1 MKRYFFL
8 LLVLLMLFSSCD
20 DRESSL
26 LKKEVLFTLNYGKM
40 EDQLDMSYN
49 SSIMVPFPALIK
61 MVNGIVYVMNGNLK
75 KIMKFTSFGD
85 ILTVLGNRETIS
97 SPVIVEGNLS
107 GDEKV
112 NRKAVF
118 FPFNS
123 IEEFTVDKKQYIYV
137 SDVLPQERH
146 EYDEETGAMLSNII
160 YRYDN
165 NSNFIDFIGQDGKG
179 GIPFPFIKN
188 IITNDNND
196 IIAVTRPG
204 MQQIVFWFNSNG
216 ELLYRVE
223 IDENSVPFPEGEQNL
238 FPSISAIRA
247 PDQDHLLY
255 IKTDYYKQID
265 SEVLDDRNDID
276 FYKSYINILDVD
288 TGKYINMIELPD
300 AFTAPDIKGNFME
313 KRLQVLHNFLDVVG
327 NKYIFLSSFIN
338 NNAMQVLVIDI
349 EGNVVDQVRINIDF
363 ESYFHIDINLS
374 NEGILTAL
382 LAGSNETTIAW
393 WRTDSML
400 NEK

>member
-1 MKRYFFL
+1 
-8 LLVLLMLFSSCD
+8 MLFSSCD

>member
-8 LLVLLMLFSSCD
+8 CISLLILFSSCND
-20 DRESSL
+20 GESSI

-49 SSIMVPFPALIK
+49 SSITVPFPAIIK
-61 MVNGIVYVMNGNLK
+61 MANGIVYIMNGNLK

-97 SPVIVEGNLS
+97 SPVIVDDNVS
-107 GDEKV
+107 DNEKV

-123 IEEFTVDKKQYIYV
+123 IEEFAVDKRQYIYV

-160 YRYDN
+160 YRFDN
-165 NSNFIDFIGQDGKG
+165 NSNFIDSIGQDGKG

-188 IITNDNND
+188 IITNDSND

-204 MQQIVFWFNSNG
+204 IKHFVYWFDNSGNP
-216 ELLYRVE
+216 LYRIEV
-223 IDENSVPFPEGEQNL
+223 DENTVPFPDGEKNL
-238 FPSISAIRA
+238 FPSVSTIKA
-247 PDQDHLLY
+247 PDKGRFLF
-255 IKTDYYKQID
+255 IKTDYYKQVS
-265 SEVLDDRNDID
+265 SEISDTKTDID
-276 FYKSYINILDVD
+276 FYKSYINILDVES
-288 TGKYINMIELPD
+288 GKYVNMIEIPD
-300 AFTAPDIKGNFME
+300 AFTAPDIKGNFIE
-313 KRLQVLHNFLDVVG
+313 KRLQVLYNFLDVVN
-327 NKYIFLSSFIN
+327 NKYIILSSFLN
-338 NNAMQVLVIDI
+338 NNAMQVLVLDTDGKVID
-349 EGNVVDQVRINIDF
+349 QTRINIDF

-382 LAGSNETTIAW
+382 MAGKNETTIAW

-400 NEK
+400 QEK